1 MAVRVGTKGESTG
14 SNMANNYGAAYYE
27 QYAGAGHYMDNLA
40 VNNTLKALG
49 RWLTNLAPKL
59 QLDVDKSSHLDVGC
73 AFGTLVSTMQRLG
86 WNSYG
91 VDSSEYAIDNCLPDV
106 KDSLILAD
114 GAMLTD
120 TFAKKFDI
128 ITCIEVAE
136 HMTEDDA
143 KAMIGQMCSLATGYV
158 VFSSDQDTNEPT
170 HINVHPQVYWDSLFA
185 ENGFV
190 GMHHR
195 FNRIPWAKVYVNSSH
210 DYMALSR
217 LLESNSRHEVL
228 ERDRFGCFLCGKN
241 GVHVHE
247 IVPRSAFGRS
257 TMHICYSVKNRV
269 CLCPEHHGPAHTIEQ
284 RRLLIALMKTRYGYE
299 YNEQIFQRYQ
309 D

>member
-1 MAVRVGTKGESTG
+1 MRF
-14 SNMANNYGAAYYE
+14 
-27 QYAGAGHYMDNLA
+27 
-40 VNNTLKALG
+40 
-49 RWLTNLAPKL
+49 
-59 QLDVDKSSHLDVGC
+59 
-73 AFGTLVSTMQRLG
+73 FGTFQSLHNAEARR

-136 HMTEDDA
+136 HMTQNDA
-143 KAMIGQMCSLATGYV
+143 KAMIGQMAALATGYV
-158 VFSSDQDTNEPT
+158 VFSSDQDTNGPT
-170 HINVHPQVYWDSLFA
+170 HQCASGVYWDNLFA

-210 DYMALSR
+210 DYMALSGF
-217 LLESNSRHEVL
+217 SSPTSRHEVL
-228 ERDRFGCFLCGKN
+228 EGQVRMFLVRQKWRTRSRI
-241 GVHVHE
+241 VH
-247 IVPRSAFGRS
+247 RSAFR
-257 TMHICYSVKNRV
+257 
-269 CLCPEHHGPAHTIEQ
+269 P
-284 RRLLIALMKTRYGYE
+284 
-299 YNEQIFQRYQ
+299 
-309 D
+309 